1 MQEERELKKGEIR
14 EFVIEDYAFEGKG
27 IARVHLEDS
36 TEEFDSDK
44 KFVVFINGSYPGDK
58 VKALL
63 TKVKKRYAEGR
74 VEEVI
79 EASPERVEAKCD
91 FFKTCGGCKQQ
102 DLEYSAQLKYKNE
115 QVKDLF
121 EVQAGITGFEMEPA
135 VGADKVF
142 HYRNKME
149 FSFSDKRWIPKE
161 EFVKDEMVEDR
172 NFALGLH
179 IPRVYD
185 KVLDIDKCYLH
196 SDVGNKIL
204 NFTRDFFKPR
214 NTSIYTTNTHEGYL
228 RNLVI
233 KLAHHT
239 DDVMVNLVT
248 HTDDE
253 ILFREYAN
261 QLKTEIP
268 EVTTIINNVNL
279 KKAQIA
285 LGDYEKVYFGDG
297 FMFDTIGK
305 YKYRISAN
313 SFFQTNTLQAEKLY
327 DVAVEYADLVGDEIV
342 YDLYSG
348 AGTISIYVSDK
359 AKQVYAIESVEPAVE
374 DAKVNAELNNISNV
388 KFILGDLNKTF
399 LPVLKEQNI
408 PNPDV
413 IIADPPRSGMNPK
426 TVRDIDNLSPKK
438 IVYIS
443 CNPASQMRDIKLLVE
458 SGYRLV
464 KMRAVD
470 MFPQTYHIENVALLE
485 KI

>member
-1 MQEERELKKGEIR
+1 LKKGEIH

-27 IARVHLEDS
+27 IARVKLEEGA
-36 TEEFDSDK
+36 EEFGEDK
-44 KFVVFINGSYPGDK
+44 KFVVFVNGSYPGDK

-79 EASPERVEAKCD
+79 EASPDRVKATCD
-91 FFKTCGGCKQQ
+91 FFYTCGGCKQQ
-102 DLEYSAQLKYKNE
+102 DLDYEAQLRYKKE

-121 EVQAGITGFEMEPA
+121 EVQAGISGFEMEPA
-135 VGADKVF
+135 VGADKIF

-149 FSFSDKRWIPKE
+149 FSFSDKRWIPKA
-161 EFVKDEMVEDR
+161 EFSDDEMVEDR

-185 KVLDIDKCYLH
+185 KVLDINNCHLQN
-196 SDVGNKIL
+196 DVGNKIL
-204 NFTRDFFKPR
+204 NFTRAFFKPR
-214 NTSIYTTNTHEGYL
+214 NTSIYSTKTHEGYL

-239 DDVMVNLVT
+239 EDVMVNLVT

-253 ILFREYAN
+253 VLFGEYAEL
-261 QLKTEIP
+261 LKKEIP
-268 EVTTIINNVNL
+268 AVTTIINNVNL

-285 LGDYEKVYFGDG
+285 LGDYEKIYLGDG
-297 FMFDTIGK
+297 FMFDNIGK

-327 DVAVEYADLVGDEIV
+327 DIVLEYADLNGDEIV

-348 AGTISIYVSDK
+348 AGTISIYVSEK
-359 AKQVYAIESVEPAVE
+359 AHEVYAIESVEPAVE
-374 DAKVNAELNNISNV
+374 DAKVNATLNNISNV
-388 KFILGDLNKTF
+388 KFILGDLNKSF
-399 LPVLKEQNI
+399 LPILNEQNI

-426 TVRDIDNLSPKK
+426 TIRDIENLSPKK

-443 CNPASQMRDIKLLVE
+443 CNPASQMRDIKLLVTA
-458 SGYRLV
+458 GYRLI
-464 KMRAVD
+464 KMRSVD
-470 MFPQTYHIENVALLE
+470 MFPQTYHIENVALLI
-485 KI
+485 KN